1 MAVFESVASILMM
14 IGIGVFMAWKLDFR
28 ETNSAGMVSLV
39 TNITLPAYMISNI
52 CMNYDRATLIAMA
65 PARRANRPCVSSV

>member
-52 CMNYDRATLIAMA
+52 
-65 PARRANRPCVSSV
+65 